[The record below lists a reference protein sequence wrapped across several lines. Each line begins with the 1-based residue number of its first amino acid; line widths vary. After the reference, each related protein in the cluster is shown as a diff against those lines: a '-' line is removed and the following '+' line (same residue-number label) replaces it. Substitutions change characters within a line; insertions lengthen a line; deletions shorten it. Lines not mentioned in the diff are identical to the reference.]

1 MEIKLLQL
9 TIDNFKGCRHLTLD
23 FQGRSAAIY
32 GDNATGKTTV
42 YDAFTWLL
50 FGKDSRSRSDFEIK
64 PLDHAGQVADH
75 AAVTAVEAV
84 LAVEETTLQ
93 LKRTYFERWS
103 TKRGGVATYDG
114 NTSEYFVDGVPMKK
128 NEYESRIRE
137 LVDEDIFRILTNVSW
152 FCEGMNWRQRRD
164 VLFQVCDLPGDKAI
178 MAADPRFDALASAMG
193 ELPLDSYKKK
203 LQAERKGLSADR
215 NTIPARIDEQK
226 KSIEALSGIDFP
238 AIRVQRDMTAAK
250 LEQLRSELLK
260 LGHGS
265 LLDAKRNEL
274 TAARNAVEAE
284 INRNTSHRQSQMIP
298 VEDRRPALQA
308 AMDKALAEAA
318 RWRRMADGEEQ
329 AVRNY
334 EGKIQSFRACWTA
347 EKLKTFQTGNCP
359 TCGQTLP
366 EAAQMAAKE
375 RFEADKKKAMQGAV
389 ERADE
394 AKAAIAAAK
403 SRMEEYMQAAIDAEM
418 EAGVFRA
425 ELDDY
430 QPATQPE
437 ILDLPGHAERLA
449 AAREQVRVLTAE
461 VEKLEG
467 ESTAIRAEITTKVN
481 ALQGEVA
488 SLDRELAKESMLNF
502 ARRRSDELREDA
514 KKAAAALAE
523 VDRMLCLCEEFARY
537 KVGYVENSI
546 NSRFSLARWKL
557 YDEQVNGGLAD
568 CCEAT
573 YNGVPYA
580 ALNNGMRVNL
590 GMDVIRA
597 LSEYYGLRVP
607 LIVDNA
613 ESVTALQRAGA
624 QVIRLVVSE
633 SDRELRVVYE
643 D

>member
-84 LAVEETTLQ
+84 LAVEETALQ

-103 TKRGGVATYDG
+103 TKRGGEATYDG

-193 ELPLDSYKKK
+193 ELSLDSYKKK

-215 NTIPARIDEQK
+215 NTIPARLDEQK
-226 KSIEALSGIDFP
+226 KSIEVLSGIDFP
-238 AIRVQRDMTAAK
+238 AIRIQCDMKSGK
-250 LEQLRSELLK
+250 LNQLRSELLK
-260 LGHGS
+260 LEHGT
-265 LLDAKRNEL
+265 LLEAKRNEL
-274 TAARNAVEAE
+274 AAARNALEAE

-318 RWRRMADGEEQ
+318 RWRRMADSEER
-329 AVRNY
+329 AVSNF
-334 EGKIQSFRACWTA
+334 EEKIQSFRACWTA
-347 EKLKTFQTGNCP
+347 ENLKTFQTGNCP

-366 EAAQMAAKE
+366 EAAQRAAKE

-394 AKAAIAAAK
+394 AKAAIVAAK
-403 SRMEEYMQAAIDAEM
+403 SRMEEYMKAAIDAEM
-418 EAGVFRA
+418 EAGRLRA
-425 ELDDY
+425 ELDAY

-437 ILDLPGHAERLA
+437 IYDLPGHAECLA
-449 AAREQVRVLTAE
+449 AAREQVRVLTAA

-467 ESTAIRAEITTKVN
+467 ESTAIRTEITAKIS
-481 ALQGEVA
+481 ALQSEVA
-488 SLDRELAKESMLNF
+488 AMDAELAKESMLNF

-514 KKAAAALAE
+514 RKAAAALSE
-523 VDRMLCLCEEFARY
+523 VDRILYLCEEFARY

-597 LSEYYGLRVP
+597 LSAYYGLRVP

-613 ESVTALQRAGA
+613 ESVTDLQRAGA

>member
-1 MEIKLLQL
+1 MEIKLLRL
-9 TIDNFKGCRHLTLD
+9 TIDNFKGCRHLMLD
-23 FQGRSAAIY
+23 FQGRSAVIY
-32 GDNATGKTTV
+32 GDNAAGKTTV

-64 PLDHAGQVADH
+64 PLDHTGQVADH
-75 AAVTAVEAV
+75 AAVATVEAV
-84 LAVEETTLQ
+84 LAVEDSTLQ

-103 TKRGGVATYDG
+103 TKRGGEATYDG

-128 NEYESRIRE
+128 TEYESRIRE

-152 FCEGMNWRQRRD
+152 FCEGMDWRRRRD
-164 VLFQVCDLPGDKAI
+164 VLFQICDLPGDKAI
-178 MAADPRFDALASAMG
+178 MASDTRFDALGAAMG

-215 NTIPARIDEQK
+215 NTIPARIDEQN

-238 AIRVQRDMTAAK
+238 AIRVQRDMTADK

-265 LLDAKRNEL
+265 LLETKRNEL

-284 INRNTSHRQSQMIP
+284 INRNTSHRQRQMIP

-318 RWRRMADGEEQ
+318 RWRRMADSEER
-329 AVRNY
+329 AVSNY
-334 EGKIQSFRACWTA
+334 EEKIQSFRACWTA
-347 EKLKTFQTGNCP
+347 ENLKTFQAGNCP

-366 EAAQMAAKE
+366 EVAQRAAKE

-394 AKAAIAAAK
+394 AKAAIATAK
-403 SRMEEYMQAAIDAEM
+403 DRLEEYVQAAIDAEM
-418 EAGVFRA
+418 EAGRLRA
-425 ELDDY
+425 ELDAY
-430 QPATQPE
+430 QPAAQPE
-437 ILDLPGHAERLA
+437 ILDLPGHGERLA

-467 ESTAIRAEITTKVN
+467 ESTAIRAEITARVN
-481 ALQGEVA
+481 ALQSEVA
-488 SLDRELAKESMLNF
+488 SLDGELAKESMLDF

-514 KKAAAALAE
+514 RKAATALAE
-523 VDRMLCLCEEFARY
+523 VDRMLFLCEEFARY
-537 KVGYVENSI
+537 KVGYVESSI
-546 NSRFSLARWKL
+546 NSRFWLARWKL
-557 YDEQVNGGLAD
+557 YDEQVNGGVAD

-597 LSEYYGLRVP
+597 LSEYYSLRVP
-607 LIVDNA
+607 LFVDNA
-613 ESVTALQRAGA
+613 ESVTGLIDAGT
-624 QVIRLVVSE
+624 QVIRLEVSK